1 VPAKKP
7 SMKNTKKDP
16 TNKAA
21 AKKAKSEVQKS
32 EFCNPCWHKSAK
44 AWTIKYRKSSKQA
57 LSVS

>member
-1 VPAKKP
+1 
-7 SMKNTKKDP
+7 MKNTKKDP